1 MPAQRQNFVCCG
13 SRTAVAVYLSM
24 AFALVIAG
32 CDKIQIPQMGQQPAA
47 APTTPVAGAAPA
59 AQAAPNSTSATVDGP
74 VQTGKPDPKAVVAAF
89 LDKASKTG
97 QIEDQDLLTVTE
109 LTEGLEE
116 VKELRLAGDKITDAG
131 VARLSKFPKLAN
143 LDLST
148 TRVTNDGIAVI
159 KDMPE
164 LRSLGLAFTEI
175 NDKSMGLVGQQT
187 GLKELNL
194 AKTGVTDFGLSE
206 LGDLDNLEVLDIS
219 STGITGAGFEKFKK
233 NKKLR
238 VLRAQHSAIQNEA
251 LKYLTQCPIEELNL
265 DVTGISDPGFIYVA
279 RMSKMKR
286 LSVEFCG
293 VSDLSVNKMV
303 VMKDLETVSFR
314 NNARVSSLLFNKLV
328 KCKNLK
334 SVNAAGTMITATD
347 AAKLMKLLPNCKVV
361 N

>member
-1 MPAQRQNFVCCG
+1 MPEHRKISLCGG
-13 SRTAVAVYLSM
+13 SRSAV
-24 AFALVIAG
+24 LVLLCLVGGLVVAG

-47 APTTPVAGAAPA
+47 TATTPAAGVAPA
-59 AQAAPNSTSATVDGP
+59 AQAAPDSTSVPANAA
-74 VQTGKPDPKAVVAAF
+74 VQTGTPDPKAVVAAF
-89 LDKASKTG
+89 LDKASKPG
-97 QIEDQDLLTVTE
+97 QIEDQDLLKVTE
-109 LTEGLEE
+109 LTSGLEE
-116 VKELRLAGDKITDAG
+116 VKELRLTGDKITDAG

-164 LRSLGLAFTEI
+164 LRSLGLGYTAI
-175 NDKSMGLVGQQT
+175 DDRSMGLVGQQT
-187 GLKELNL
+187 GLTELNL
-194 AKTGVTDFGLSE
+194 AKTSVTDFGLGE
-206 LGDLDNLEVLDIS
+206 LGDLENLEVLDIS
-219 STGITGAGFEKFKK
+219 STGITGAGFDKFKK
-233 NKKLR
+233 NKHLR

-251 LKYLTQCPIEELNL
+251 LKYLTNCPIEELNL

-279 RMSKMKR
+279 RMSKMQR

-293 VSDLSVNKMV
+293 VSDLSINKMV
-303 VMKDLETVSFR
+303 VMKDLESISFR

-347 AAKLMKLLPNCKVV
+347 AAKLMKLLPGCKVV